1 MTRLRDLVFGRQPV
15 LERLNSGEPIDK
27 IIIQSGASGENL
39 LTIKQAA
46 KAQQVPVSQAPREAM
61 ERLAF
66 GKSSRVHQG
75 VIAYTAA
82 IRFQRL
88 EDLIPFLYEQGEVPL
103 IYVLD
108 GITDVRNFG
117 AIARTALASGAHG
130 LVVGMRD
137 VARASHDAVKA
148 SAGALH
154 QIPVCREPSPVQA
167 IEQLQAHGLKVYGL
181 AADGEHKPWEVPLTE
196 PVALVAG
203 AEDRGLSHESAGRV
217 NGLVH
222 LPMPGEFDSYN
233 VSVAVGML
241 AYEAARQRVRRH

>member
-1 MTRLRDLVFGRQPV
+1 MTRLRDLVFGRHPV
-15 LERLNSGEPIDK
+15 LERLRAGEPIDK
-27 IIIQSGASGENL
+27 IIVQRGASGENL

-46 KAQQVPVSQAPREAM
+46 KEQQVPVTQAPREAM

-154 QIPVCREPSPVQA
+154 QIPVCRESSPAEA
-167 IEQLQAHGLKVYGL
+167 IATLQAHGVKVFGL
-181 AADGEHKPWEVPLTE
+181 AADGEHEAWELPLRD

-203 AEDRGLSHESAGRV
+203 AEDRGLSNDSMARV
-217 NGLVH
+217 DSTVR
-222 LPMPGEFDSYN
+222 LPMPGDFDSYN

-241 AYEAARQRVRRH
+241 AYEAARQRSER

>member
-1 MTRLRDLVFGRQPV
+1 MTRLRDLVFGRYPV
-15 LERLNSGEPIDK
+15 LERLRSGAPIDK
-27 IIIQSGASGENL
+27 IVVQRGASGENL
-39 LTIKQAA
+39 LSIKQEA
-46 KAQQVPVSQAPREAM
+46 KAQRVPVTQAPREAM

-66 GKSSRVHQG
+66 GNSSRVHQG

-88 EDLIPFLYEQGEVPL
+88 EDLIPFLYEQGEVPM

-130 LVVGMRD
+130 MVVGMRD
-137 VARASHDAVKA
+137 VARAGHDAVKA

-154 QIPVCREPSPVQA
+154 QLPVCREPSPADA
-167 IEQLQAHGLKVYGL
+167 IAQLKEHGLKVYGL
-181 AADGEHKPWEVPLTE
+181 SADGEHEAWNLPLTD

-203 AEDRGLSHESAGRV
+203 AEDRGLSDDSMARV
-217 NGLVH
+217 DGMVR
-222 LPMPGEFDSYN
+222 LPMPGDFDSYN
-233 VSVAVGML
+233 VSVAMGML
-241 AYEAARQRVRRH
+241 AYEAARQRGRS